1 MIENIP
7 TLLKVF
13 NTAANTLKAFTG
25 WKSKTKGDARSI
37 IEELKQN
44 SRYLWLVIE
53 ENVDFSEVVKEL
65 STKEYD
71 RLLKQGFNFNNLKN
85 KKIAKYAS
93 LNNTSLSSWQ
103 GKKTETLVSNIYDKI
118 KDLKTKYPRAKNS
131 KKVRWKL
138 RIKNTQQRILL
149 LLRHAASN

>member
-13 NTAANTLKAFTG
+13 DTAKSTLKAFTG
-25 WKSKTKGDARSI
+25 WKSKTKGDARSV

-53 ENVDFSEVVKEL
+53 ENIDLSEIVKNL

-71 RLLKQGFNFNNLKN
+71 RLLKEGFNFNNLKN
-85 KKIAKYAS
+85 KKIAKYSS

-103 GKKTETLVSNIYDKI
+103 GKKTEDLVSNIYDKI
-118 KDLKTKYPRAKNS
+118 KDLKTKYPRSKNS

-138 RIKNTQQRILL
+138 RVKNTQQRILL
-149 LLRHAASN
+149 LLRHASK

>member
-13 NTAANTLKAFTG
+13 DTAKSTLSAFTG
-25 WKSKTKGDARSI
+25 WKSKNKGDAKVI

-53 ENVDFSEVVKEL
+53 EDVDIGKIVKEL

-71 RLLKQGFNFNNLKN
+71 RLLKEGFNFNNLKN
-85 KKIAKYAS
+85 KKIAKYSS

-103 GKKTETLVSNIYDKI
+103 DKKTEALVSNIYDKI
-118 KDLKTKYPRAKNS
+118 KDLKTKYPMAKKS
-131 KKVRWKL
+131 KKTRWKI
-138 RIKNTQQRILL
+138 RVKNTQQRILL
-149 LLRHAASN
+149 LLRHASN

>member
-1 MIENIP
+1 MVENIP
-7 TLLKVF
+7 ALLKAF
-13 NTAANTLKAFTG
+13 DTAKSTLNAFTG
-25 WKSKTKGDARSI
+25 WKSKNKGDARSI

-53 ENVDFSEVVKEL
+53 ENIELSDVINNL

-85 KKIAKYAS
+85 KKIANYSS
-93 LNNTSLSSWQ
+93 LKNTSLSSWQ
-103 GKKTETLVSNIYDKI
+103 GKRTEDLVSNIYDKI
-118 KDLKTKYPRAKNS
+118 KDLKTKYPRAKKS

-138 RIKNTQQRILL
+138 RVKNTQQRILL
-149 LLRHAASN
+149 LLRHASS